1 MALPNVTINLE
12 NGNLGRIAQ
21 SDDGVA
27 GLILTGAAV
36 SDKLALNEVYL
47 INSSRDIAR
56 LGITAENNPLAHK
69 ELTAFYTETG
79 DGAELYLLVVSE
91 ATLLSQM
98 CSIEEGSPPKAASA
112 WSASTVCRPTS
123 TAPTPPIRASTR
135 MP

>member
-47 INSSRDIAR
+47 IKIGR
-56 LGITAENNPLAHK
+56 AH
-69 ELTAFYTETG
+69 
-79 DGAELYLLVVSE
+79 V
-91 ATLLSQM
+91 
-98 CSIEEGSPPKAASA
+98 
-112 WSASTVCRPTS
+112 
-123 TAPTPPIRASTR
+123 
-135 MP
+135 

>member
-47 INSSRDIAR
+47 CLLYTSPSPRDA
-56 LGITAENNPLAHK
+56 
-69 ELTAFYTETG
+69 
-79 DGAELYLLVVSE
+79 
-91 ATLLSQM
+91 
-98 CSIEEGSPPKAASA
+98 
-112 WSASTVCRPTS
+112 
-123 TAPTPPIRASTR
+123 
-135 MP
+135 